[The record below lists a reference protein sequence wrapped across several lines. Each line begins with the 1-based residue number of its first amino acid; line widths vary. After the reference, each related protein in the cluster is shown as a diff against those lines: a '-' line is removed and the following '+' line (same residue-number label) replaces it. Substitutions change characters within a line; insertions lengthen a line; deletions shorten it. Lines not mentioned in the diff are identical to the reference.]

1 MIPRSKA
8 YLFPSICID
17 WSLITKKKPK
27 RLFGCAL
34 CLTIKSKSIK
44 EISTM

>member
-17 WSLITKKKPK
+17 WSLITKKTK

-34 CLTIKSKSIK
+34 SLTIKSKSIK

>member
-8 YLFPSICID
+8 YFFPSICID
-17 WSLITKKKPK
+17 WSLITKKK

-34 CLTIKSKSIK
+34 SLTIKSKSIK
-44 EISTM
+44 EISTI

>member
-8 YLFPSICID
+8 KFFAQYLYRLVPNQ
-17 WSLITKKKPK
+17 KKKKK

-34 CLTIKSKSIK
+34 SLTIKSKSIK